1 MKISFYLYHMK
12 QTQTPNTMNNNNNNP
27 AAMSNLNDSEKAVLE
42 CIQTEANASTGGEFT
57 YFDDVLARTWIG
69 TIMTAA
75 QFKGYLSQLQKK
87 GYLMVEDVDS
97 ARPKQIFNI
106 HG

>member
-1 MKISFYLYHMK
+1 MTNVQI
-12 QTQTPNTMNNNNNNP
+12 TP
-27 AAMSNLNDSEKAVLE
+27 ADMSNLNQNEKAVLE

-69 TIMTAA
+69 SIMTAA

-87 GYLMVEDVDS
+87 GYLMVEDADS

-106 HG
+106 CA

>member
-1 MKISFYLYHMK
+1 MKKELYIWDMNN
-12 QTQTPNTMNNNNNNP
+12 TQTHP
-27 AAMSNLNDSEKAVLE
+27 AMSNLNEKEMAVLQ
-42 CIQTEANASTGGEFT
+42 CIQMEANASTGGEFT
-57 YFDDVLARTWIG
+57 YFEDVLARTWIG
-69 TIMTAA
+69 SIMSPA